1 MKRNQAADEQ
11 SRSLF
16 LTITVVMVFVAL
28 MVRFIVYFNDGSS
41 NLKRIALDNLAKQF
55 SSSVSHSH
63 WQWQSEG
70 RPHVVMS
77 STYANTLGKNNA
89 LIEKD
94 KRPVF
99 MSHLGWPESEP
110 TSKGCA
116 DLWNMVLNIPMDIE
130 GFKISAEYYDG
141 RKLTSN
147 ALDSVCRYRLST
159 GPYFEY
165 KVFSGHVLRE
175 KNDRSR

>member
-1 MKRNQAADEQ
+1 MKRNQAADER

-16 LTITVVMVFVAL
+16 LNITVVMVFVAL
-28 MVRFIVYFNDGSS
+28 MVRFIVYLNDGSS
-41 NLKRIALDNLAKQF
+41 NLKRIALDNLAEQF

-70 RPHVVMS
+70 RPQIVMS
-77 STYANTLGKNNA
+77 STYANKLGKNNT
-89 LIEKD
+89 LIETQS
-94 KRPVF
+94 RPVS
-99 MSHLGWPESEP
+99 MSHLGWPKAEP
-110 TSKGCA
+110 TSEGCS
-116 DLWNMVLNIPMDIE
+116 DIWNMVLNIPMDIE
-130 GFKISAEYYDG
+130 GFKILAEYYDG
-141 RKLTSN
+141 IKLTSN

-175 KNDRSR
+175 KNDRSS